1 MGFFGNLF
9 GKLNLF
15 QHKDSEE
22 DDAENSEE
30 LLPVRSRLHVEDPEE
45 RRKFVEDCLSQ
56 MADATDVCE
65 KLSSEYNLVTEY
77 LTDMEELEA
86 LPKEERIPLNEDA
99 SRLVQLSGEQSQYA
113 KRTSQMSDAEFDR
126 MHRVEDEVEE
136 AIRKLDKEE
145 HMRDLI
151 KKDLARLEGE
161 KHAYQYRKRELK
173 NTLGN
178 ARGMVTITI
187 CAMLTCLF
195 LLLFLQVGLQMDTK
209 LGYILT
215 VGIAAISI
223 TCVFLR
229 FSDARDELY
238 KVEITMNRLILL
250 QNKVKIRYV
259 NNRNLLDYL
268 YIKYGIKDGRELNA
282 LWEKYRVEKEERRQF
297 EETKTDLSY
306 YEKELVRK
314 LNRYPI
320 KYPRV
325 WIHQPLALIDGK
337 EMVEIRHSLITRRQS
352 LRKQIDYNK
361 KLAEDASAEIRD
373 LAREY
378 PRYAKEIQGIVDS
391 YRT

>member
-15 QHKDSEE
+15 QRKDSEE
-22 DDAENSEE
+22 DDSENSEE

-113 KRTSQMSDAEFDR
+113 KRTSQMSDAEFER

-136 AIRKLDKEE
+136 AIRKLDQEE

-187 CAMLTCLF
+187 CAMLICLF

-223 TCVFLR
+223 TCVFLK

-361 KLAEDASAEIRD
+361 KLAEDASAEIKD

-378 PRYAKEIQGIVDS
+378 PGYAKEIQGIVDS
-391 YRT
+391 YQV